1 LNIKGSRDL
10 PIETEEQDLFGLE
23 NYYRG
28 LADFINNCE
37 TPMTIAIQGDWG
49 SGKTSM
55 MNNIK
60 SRLTKQ
66 NNKHKVIWFDT
77 WQYSQFS
84 DETDLT
90 TAFLNSITD
99 EIVSNLSGKS
109 RVVDTLKEAF
119 INIIKKTHVRASCGF
134 GNVLAAEYDDILE
147 RVLNIERN
155 YYDGIKVFKER
166 FKKAVDELIGKENK
180 KVVIFIDDLDRLNP
194 VRAVELLEIIK
205 IFLDVKGCVFILAID
220 YEVVTLGVSKKY
232 GENLMFQ
239 KGKSFFDKMI
249 QLPFQI
255 PASFYKMD
263 KLLQDS
269 FERMGIEFE
278 NDSHMVGLI
287 KHSIGTNPRT
297 VKRLLNTFELLRDIL
312 NLTSNENAGRTNLYL
327 LFILIIQ
334 LYDEP
339 LYKYLINNS
348 EWAVIDTKENTIFSF
363 AANEMHAS
371 YVEFL
376 CDKLE
381 INDEQKRFHDFKRTQ
396 SLVNTLYHFLNEEEV
411 TKDTNIELLQNLLQQ
426 SQVTSSASATNT
438 YFTTVQLT
446 PDLDL
451 SHLIIKGLSIKGY
464 DEFPASSFTEV
475 FIRILE
481 TLVHHPRSKHAKKR
495 HLLYRKQQGVVKDGK
510 EICCG
515 VERRRACISERVYQ
529 ERESIWIPA

>member
-1 LNIKGSRDL
+1 
-10 PIETEEQDLFGLE
+10 
-23 NYYRG
+23 
-28 LADFINNCE
+28 
-37 TPMTIAIQGDWG
+37 
-49 SGKTSM
+49 
-55 MNNIK
+55 
-60 SRLTKQ
+60 
-66 NNKHKVIWFDT
+66 
-77 WQYSQFS
+77 
-84 DETDLT
+84 
-90 TAFLNSITD
+90 
-99 EIVSNLSGKS
+99 
-109 RVVDTLKEAF
+109 
-119 INIIKKTHVRASCGF
+119 
-134 GNVLAAEYDDILE
+134 
-147 RVLNIERN
+147 
-155 YYDGIKVFKER
+155 
-166 FKKAVDELIGKENK
+166 
-180 KVVIFIDDLDRLNP
+180 
-194 VRAVELLEIIK
+194 
-205 IFLDVKGCVFILAID
+205 
-220 YEVVTLGVSKKY
+220 
-232 GENLMFQ
+232 
-239 KGKSFFDKMI
+239 
-249 QLPFQI
+249 
-255 PASFYKMD
+255 MD

-312 NLTSNENAGRTNLYL
+312 NLTSNENAERTNLYL

-481 TLVHHPRSKHAKKR
+481 TLVLSEEFVSFVNDPKQTESASIPDRLFARLRDDKDNFDFSSLGYTKSSIKNIHKIPIVLHYGREDLKKYLFKFLKYFKVAQEIILLVDDSKT
-495 HLLYRKQQGVVKDGK
+495 
-510 EICCG
+510 
-515 VERRRACISERVYQ
+515 
-529 ERESIWIPA
+529 